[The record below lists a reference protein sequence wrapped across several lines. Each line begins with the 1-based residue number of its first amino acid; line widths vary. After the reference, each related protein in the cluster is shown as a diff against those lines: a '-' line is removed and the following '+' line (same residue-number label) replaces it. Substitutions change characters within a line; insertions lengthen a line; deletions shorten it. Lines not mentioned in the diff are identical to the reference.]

1 VIGAAVPCLRARF
14 ALWDAHSSKQHA
26 GACSSGSTTTSVR
39 RRSRVRNRYR
49 PDVDEDRARIESY
62 LRWREESTSTRVE
75 PSRFGTALFN
85 DDFPSY
91 WDGNFLRVDG
101 PVDATAEQ
109 LIVEANRLFE
119 DVAHREI
126 VVPDEVMGSRVAA
139 SFGREGWEID
149 RLVFMVQRRDPD
161 RTPVVAVEECKFDE
175 VYPLMLEANLASHGG
190 MTPEAAET
198 NAAVRRVF
206 ADVTGAR
213 FFAVRVDGAPAGFGE
228 LYEHDGV
235 AEIDDVHTLERFR
248 RRGIARA
255 VVVHIVREARDAGAD
270 LVFLIA
276 DDADWPKQ
284 LYARLGFDPV
294 GKFWQFTKPP
304 EGESYR

>member
-1 VIGAAVPCLRARF
+1 
-14 ALWDAHSSKQHA
+14 
-26 GACSSGSTTTSVR
+26 
-39 RRSRVRNRYR
+39 
-49 PDVDEDRARIESY
+49 VDEDRARIESY

-161 RTPVVAVEECKFDE
+161 RTPVVAVEECTFDE